1 MVEVKIKKKPK
12 RRPTTKEIVESA
24 NRINKAERLEEI
36 RAKNKK
42 KKDKA
47 VMEAERKRR
56 IYYKNKANKF
66 GK

>member
-1 MVEVKIKKKPK
+1 MVDVKIKKKPK

-24 NRINKAERLEEI
+24 NRVNKAERLEEI
-36 RAKNKK
+36 RAKNKNK
-42 KKDKA
+42 RDKA
-47 VMEAERKRR
+47 VMEAEKKRR

>member
-12 RRPTTKEIVESA
+12 RRPTTKEIVERA

-36 RAKNKK
+36 RAKNKNK
-42 KKDKA
+42 RDKA
-47 VMEAERKRR
+47 VMEAEKKRR